1 MRNQP
6 STRRERP
13 RLQLPL
19 WAVVLIGAAGIILL
33 LVIIGVTGSWL
44 FNTVREAV
52 ASIDETT
59 ADFNPA
65 LPEGGENP
73 TGLNDP
79 LVSSDSPDGEDGG
92 SLLSPDMFKRWSGT
106 ERVNVLLMGI
116 DLRCGE
122 EGPTHTDSMMVVTID
137 PVGLSAGAL
146 SLPRDMWV
154 EIPGFG
160 VNRIN
165 QAYFQGDAFQYPG
178 GGAALAVETV
188 EATLGVPIA
197 YYVTANFEG
206 FVEFVDLVGGI
217 TVDVDE
223 EIDDPTYPDSCYGFD
238 PFYIAPGVHELGGV
252 EALKYAR
259 TRATFGGD
267 IDRAARQQEVV
278 MAVRDKA
285 LRLNVVPRLLAQ
297 APQLWQSFQNNV
309 NTNMSLEEAIQLALL
324 AQDIPRENIR
334 TEVIDYDYVYNE
346 MTWDGQMVLVP
357 NRERIRL
364 LRDQLF
370 APPAIPTPVI
380 ENLPQLARQE
390 NARVLIQNGTATIG
404 LAANTRDYLQPF
416 GINVVEIGNA
426 EGAALSSTQIVDYGS
441 HLNTTRYLAEL
452 LQAPPLNITYSTRPA
467 AGEYDVLVI
476 LGNDWAEKSATP
488 EAEQP

>member
-1 MRNQP
+1 MSNHP
-6 STRRERP
+6 SSRRTRP
-13 RLQLPL
+13 PVQLPL
-19 WAVVLIGAAGIILL
+19 WAVAVIGAAGVILL
-33 LVIIGVTGSWL
+33 LVIIGFTGTWL

-52 ASIDETT
+52 AGINNPDT
-59 ADFNPA
+59 DFNPA
-65 LPEGGENP
+65 LTDSGDSPGG
-73 TGLNDP
+73 LSDP
-79 LVSSDSPDGEDGG
+79 LVSSDAPADDGPR
-92 SLLSPDMFKRWSGT
+92 LSPELFQRWSGT
-106 ERVNVLLMGI
+106 DRVNVLLLGI

-122 EGPTHTDSMMVVTID
+122 EGPTHTDTMMVITMD
-137 PVGLSAGAL
+137 PVGMSAAAL

-165 QAYFQGDAFQYPG
+165 QAYFQGEAFDYPG
-178 GGAALAVETV
+178 GGAGLAVETV
-188 EATLGVPIA
+188 EATLGVPID
-197 YYVTANFEG
+197 YYVTVDFEG

-217 TVDVDE
+217 SVEVEE
-223 EIDDPTYPDSCYGFD
+223 EINDPTYPDSCYGYD
-238 PFYIAPGVHELGGV
+238 PFYIRPGTHDLDGA

-259 TRATFGGD
+259 TRATAGSD
-267 IDRAARQQEVV
+267 IDRAARQQQVV

-285 LRLNVVPRLLAQ
+285 LRLNAVPRLLAQ
-297 APQLWQSFQNNV
+297 SPQLWQSFQRSV
-309 NTNMSLEEAIQLALL
+309 HTNLRLEEVVQLALL

-334 TEVIDYDYVYNE
+334 TEVIDYTYVYNE
-346 MTWDGQMVLVP
+346 QTWDGQMVLVP
-357 NRERIRL
+357 NRERIRG

-390 NARVLIQNGTATIG
+390 EARVLVQNGTATFG
-404 LAANTRDYLQPF
+404 LAASTRDYLQPF

-426 EGAALSSTQIVDYGS
+426 DDSTLSSTQIVDYGS

-452 LQAPPLNITYSTRPA
+452 LKVPPLNITYSTRPP
-467 AGEYDVLVI
+467 AGDYDVLVI
-476 LGNDWAEKSATP
+476 LGNDWQVATSTP